1 MSDAIEVS
9 FDGLVGPTHHYGGL
23 GPGNLASARHRSQ
36 ASNPRAAA
44 LQGLAKM
51 RLLMELGARQG
62 VLPPHER
69 PSIAALRRLGFEG
82 GDAQVLERARRDAPE
97 LLSACASASAMWA
110 ANAATVSP
118 AADTSDGRVHFTPAN
133 FPTELHRALEPPTTA
148 AVLRKIFRDPAR
160 FAHHEPL
167 PACGWLAD
175 EGAANHLRLAERHG
189 EPGVEVFVYG
199 RAAREEAPRRFPARQ
214 TLEAAEAVARLH
226 GARRALFVR
235 QSPAAIDAGAFH
247 NDVVAVANECV
258 LFHHETA
265 FAGGEAD
272 VARIAEALQANL
284 EVVTIPARELS
295 LETAVDCYL
304 FNSQLVTLPSG
315 EMALLCPEECRAVP
329 AAWSAVERL
338 AASTSIREVR
348 TVAVRQSMQNGG
360 GPACLRLRVVLRREE
375 LAAVHPGVLLDAAL
389 LARLTAWAERHY
401 RERLHADDL
410 ADPRLLDESRTA
422 LDELTAMLDLGS
434 IYPFQC

>member
-23 GPGNLASARHRSQ
+23 GPGNLASARHRGQ
-36 ASNPRAAA
+36 PSNPREAA

-51 RLLMELGARQG
+51 RLMMDLGIRQG
-62 VLPPHER
+62 VLPPHDR
-69 PSIAALRRLGFEG
+69 PSIAALRRLGFG
-82 GDAQVLERARRDAPE
+82 GKDAEVLDRARRNAPE

-118 AADTSDGRVHFTPAN
+118 GADTDDGRVHFTPAN

-148 AVLRKIFRDPAR
+148 AVLRKIFADPAC

-167 PACGWLAD
+167 PACAWLAD
-175 EGAANHLRLAERHG
+175 EGAANHMRLAERHG
-189 EPGVEVFVYG
+189 APGVEVFVYG
-199 RAAREEAPRRFPARQ
+199 RSAREEAPRRFPARQ
-214 TLEAAEAVARLH
+214 TLEAAQALARLH
-226 GARRALFVR
+226 GAKRALFVR
-235 QSPAAIDAGAFH
+235 QNPSAIDAGVFH
-247 NDVVAVANECV
+247 NDVVAVANERV
-258 LFHHETA
+258 LFHHEAA

-272 VARIAEALQANL
+272 VARIAAALEAAL
-284 EVVTIPARELS
+284 EVITIPARELS
-295 LETAVDCYL
+295 LETAVESYL

-315 EMALLCPEECRAVP
+315 GMALVCPEECRAVP
-329 AAWSAVERL
+329 AAWSIVERL

-360 GPACLRLRVVLRREE
+360 GPACLRLRVVLRSED
-375 LAAVHPGVLLDAAL
+375 LAAVHSGVLLDAAL
-389 LARLTAWAERHY
+389 LARLTAWVERHY
-401 RERLHADDL
+401 RDRLHADDL

-422 LDELTAMLDLGS
+422 LDELSALLGLGS
-434 IYPFQC
+434 IYPFQS